1 MLKFSVTLTL
11 SNVTVT
17 ANHQPC
23 PLRTILATGDSCRGN
38 SLPGVQS
45 EPNSIRFPQIA
56 LLKTTVCGLLVV
68 WSPTCRSNGATNPP
82 FRKSKLQVQVNCSC
96 PVTHCQSLSVVVCR
110 SFCCAYDWGV
120 SGKTP
125 PEPDEA
131 ASSGRSMT
139 LACVPANINQY
150 WISTLTSLRNAYLPK
165 SPPPDR
171 DNPIFQ
177 GTFESSVIIL
187 VFFHFGA
194 LDPENRPTLP
204 RRPQKPSQ
212 RRDQIPRLS
221 ISLVLCYASSFDRQ
235 PGPAQHSHDLKCG
248 P

>member
-1 MLKFSVTLTL
+1 MEQQTHPLENPSCKFRSIVLVQL
-11 SNVTVT
+11 LT
-17 ANHQPC
+17 ANHSQ
-23 PLRTILATGDSCRGN
+23 LWFADL
-38 SLPGVQS
+38 
-45 EPNSIRFPQIA
+45 
-56 LLKTTVCGLLVV
+56 
-68 WSPTCRSNGATNPP
+68 
-82 FRKSKLQVQVNCSC
+82 
-96 PVTHCQSLSVVVCR
+96 
-110 SFCCAYDWGV
+110 FCCAYDWGV

>member
-1 MLKFSVTLTL
+1 M
-11 SNVTVT
+11 
-17 ANHQPC
+17 
-23 PLRTILATGDSCRGN
+23 ATGDSCRGN

-45 EPNSIRFPQIA
+45 EPNSIPPFLPFPSISFTKNDW
-56 LLKTTVCGLLVV
+56 LWFTCRLVA
-68 WSPTCRSNGATNPP
+68 TCRSNGAINPP
-82 FRKSKLQVQVNCSC
+82 LENPSCKFRSIVLVQLLTANHS
-96 PVTHCQSLSVVVCR
+96 QLWFADL
-110 SFCCAYDWGV
+110 FCCAYDWGV

-150 WISTLTSLRNAYLPK
+150 WISTLTSLRNAYLHK

-187 VFFHFGA
+187 VFFYFGVG
-194 LDPENRPTLP
+194 T
-204 RRPQKPSQ
+204 
-212 RRDQIPRLS
+212 
-221 ISLVLCYASSFDRQ
+221 
-235 PGPAQHSHDLKCG
+235 
-248 P
+248 